1 MAKIQM
7 PDNQSFELDDDIAKD
22 DATLRAALKAA
33 YPDAANA
40 TFERSGGKD
49 GKPLVVK
56 VVKKAGTKGGGVIP
70 DLLAA
75 PHYENEAVVMA
86 RRLDEMSSRRGLTWE
101 RAQGM
106 SEEITAAAEAGA
118 ASLDSIA
125 TSRDVLARADA
136 QASMV
141 IPVGF

>member
-7 PDNQSFELDDDIAKD
+7 PDNQSFELDDEMAKD

-56 VVKKAGTKGGGVIP
+56 VVKKAGTKGSGIIP

-75 PHYENEAVVMA
+75 PAYENEAVAMA
-86 RRLDEMSSRRGLTWE
+86 RRLHEMSGRKTLTWE
-101 RAQGM
+101 RALGM

-125 TSRDVLARADA
+125 TSREVLTQADA
-136 QASMV
+136 QTSM
-141 IPVGF
+141 ILPVGF

>member
-7 PDNQSFELDDDIAKD
+7 PDNQSFELDDEMAKD

-56 VVKKAGTKGGGVIP
+56 VVKKAGTKGGVETSVEDCRATIFTADGIVEA
-70 DLLAA
+70 LRSAA
-75 PHYENEAVVMA
+75 DYCEGRQDAI
-86 RRLDEMSSRRGLTWE
+86 L
-101 RAQGM
+101 GM
-106 SEEITAAAEAGA
+106 SVTALPRGDRSVVVVYE
-118 ASLDSIA
+118 
-125 TSRDVLARADA
+125 
-136 QASMV
+136 
-141 IPVGF
+141 